1 MSTSD
6 MGVFGRIPGATVLAF
21 LVVSVLRRGHA
32 GSGVGHI
39 KRTDDMLTRSLHSR
53 GQHAGS

>member
-6 MGVFGRIPGATVLAF
+6 MGVFGRIPGATNLAF
-21 LVVSVLRRGHA
+21 LVVSVLRCGHA
-32 GSGVGHI
+32 GSGMDHI
-39 KRTDDMLTRSLHSR
+39 KRTDDMLTKPLHSR